1 MEEEEPE
8 SSFAESLLI
17 EACVLLFSVLVPVDE
32 LLSSEFPV
40 LVDPFVVE
48 PVVEFYPDV
57 WFVLLKLGIIPVK
70 FAIDIPQPV

>member
-1 MEEEEPE
+1 
-8 SSFAESLLI
+8 
-17 EACVLLFSVLVPVDE
+17 VDE